1 MNVDNGAIFT
11 QCVYDVDNH
20 YVDLTLRPVL
30 GKGAAILKH
39 FLTNAYILRLTESSN
54 DEKMDREIELFLT
67 KADLGEVIDRLTKV
81 LENE

>member
-30 GKGAAILKH
+30 GKGSAILKH
-39 FLTNAYILRLTESSN
+39 SNAYILRLTDTSN
-54 DEKMDREIELFLT
+54 DEKTDREIELFLT
-67 KADLGEVIDRLTKV
+67 KADLGMVIDHLTKV